1 MFFMFFKHFLCF
13 FKGDEVMDKKIQDKI
28 AQLRLKG
35 LGYKAIAAKL
45 GLSRDTV
52 RHYCRK
58 NNLTGYADA
67 VKLNHE
73 EMLEGGTICP
83 NCSSVLKQP
92 ERGKKR
98 RFCSD
103 KCRSEW
109 WSKNYEQHNF
119 SEKNTHSF
127 ICRGCGKKFTS
138 YSNNSRKYCS
148 HECYIRHRFGGEQ
161 LTK

>member
-1 MFFMFFKHFLCF
+1 MCF
-13 FKGDEVMDKKIQDKI
+13 SYIFDGDVIMDKKIQEKI
-28 AQLRLKG
+28 TNLRLKG

-45 GLSRDTV
+45 ELSRDTV

-58 NNLTGYADA
+58 NNLTGYAEA

-73 EMLEGGTICP
+73 EMLENGTICP
-83 NCSSVLKQP
+83 NCSKVLKQP
-92 ERGKKR
+92 AKGKKK

-109 WSKNYEQHNF
+109 WSKNYELHNF

-138 YSNNSRKYCS
+138 YSNKSRKYCS
-148 HECYIRHRFGGEQ
+148 HECYIKHRFGGQQ

>member
-1 MFFMFFKHFLCF
+1 MFFE
-13 FKGDEVMDKKIQDKI
+13 GSEVMDKKIQDKI

-58 NNLTGYADA
+58 NNLAGYADA
-67 VKLNHE
+67 VKLNHG
-73 EMLEGGTICP
+73 EMLDNGIICP
-83 NCSSVLKQP
+83 NCSAVLKQP
-92 ERGKKR
+92 EHGKKK

-103 KCRSEW
+103 KCRLEW
-109 WSKNYEQHNF
+109 WNKNYELHNF
-119 SEKNTHSF
+119 GSEKVYSF

-138 YSNNSRKYCS
+138 YSNKSRKYCS
-148 HECYIRHRFGGEQ
+148 HECYIKHRFGGQ
-161 LTK
+161 FTL